1 MNCSKCDQPI
11 EIERPEPESNY
22 AGGAC
27 CLNEACE
34 MFEVD
39 VWEDYEE
46 SLVDED
52 GNMPRRAGR

>member
-1 MNCSKCDQPI
+1 LKCSKCDHPI

-39 VWEDYEE
+39 VWAEYVD
-46 SLVDED
+46 LHLDED
-52 GNMPRRAGR
+52 GNMPVRRWF